1 MNYCLIDGEGIDG
14 FDPVAR
20 AQQCQAEGFSGINVT
35 HPYKQRVW
43 SLVSEAAV
51 PGHERIGSYNT
62 LTFRD
67 GVIRGANTDFSGFMR
82 GYRFRR
88 GKLAPGNVLMAGA
101 GGVGRAIAFG
111 LGELGASE
119 IAIYDISTEQ
129 SHSLCHALTQ
139 AGFNARVV
147 AKENL
152 SEAIAGADGL
162 VNCTAIGMYSHP
174 GNLFAPQLLANQQWV
189 FDAVYTPLE
198 TEFIAAARA
207 AGIECLSGF
216 DLWIYQGL
224 DAFKI
229 FTGVDVKDSHEL
241 IATALSWLD

>member
-1 MNYCLIDGEGIDG
+1 M
-14 FDPVAR
+14 A
-20 AQQCQAEGFSGINVT
+20 
-35 HPYKQRVW
+35 
-43 SLVSEAAV
+43 
-51 PGHERIGSYNT
+51 GHERIGSYNT
-62 LTFRD
+62 LTFKN

-88 GKLAPGNVLMAGA
+88 GKLAPGKVLMAGA

-119 IAIYDISTEQ
+119 IALHDINAEQ
-129 SHSLCHALTQ
+129 SQSLCTTLVD

-147 AKENL
+147 APEQLSDAIEN
-152 SEAIAGADGL
+152 ADGL

-174 GNLFAPQLLANQQWV
+174 GNLFAPNLLGKQQWV
-189 FDAVYTPLE
+189 FDAVYTPLD
-198 TEFIAAARA
+198 TEFIVAARS
-207 AGIECLSGF
+207 AGLQCISGF

-229 FTGVDVKDSHEL
+229 FTGVDVQDSHEL
-241 IATALSWLD
+241 IETALSWLD